1 MPLYS
6 IIRKRVFVIRN
17 LPLRIITPN
26 VVGLCAYP
34 SSSPINFE
42 VST

>member
-6 IIRKRVFVIRN
+6 IIRKQVFVIRN

-26 VVGLCAYP
+26 DGLCAY
-34 SSSPINFE
+34 SSPSINFE
-42 VST
+42 VPT